1 MKIGAWRRL
10 KKRRKAMAMRMK
22 GKSVAVVAEACGVTR
37 QSVSK
42 WWRDYVHGGEEALL
56 EKPRGRPSAVALAER
71 ACVDAEVKE

>member
-22 GKSVAVVAEACGVTR
+22 GKSVAVVADACGVTR

-42 WWRDYVHGGEEALL
+42 WWRDYVHGGEEALF
-56 EKPRGRPSAVALAER
+56 EKPRGRPPMGKVQA
-71 ACVDAEVKE
+71 